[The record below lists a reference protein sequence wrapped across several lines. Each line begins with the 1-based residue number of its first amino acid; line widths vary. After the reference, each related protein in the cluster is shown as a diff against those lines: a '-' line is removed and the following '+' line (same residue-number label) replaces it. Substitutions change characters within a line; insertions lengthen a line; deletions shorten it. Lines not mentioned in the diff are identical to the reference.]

1 MTSGYP
7 QPGAPRIH
15 GADPPSS
22 RNGCA
27 SWPKTQAAP
36 TRRQG
41 AIAAVAALQQPQVLA
56 VLAVALVAVVEPL
69 EAVAVVE
76 PPQKAQ

>member
-7 QPGAPRIH
+7 QPGAPRSH
-15 GADPPSS
+15 GADPRSS
-22 RNGCA
+22 GNAGGPW
-27 SWPKTQAAP
+27 SKTPAAP
-36 TRRQG
+36 NRRG
-41 AIAAVAALQQPQVLA
+41 AVAAVVALQQPQVLA